1 MEADLVLEM
10 EQRLN
15 IAIIKIVQLI
25 VNGLHGIRKVIAP
38 DHVVVV
44 NKYSP
49 EEKKL
54 NQKMEEDLVLEVIQR
69 LKLAMIMTV
78 LNQSIANGLH
88 GQKLAP
94 ALKPVE
100 KVSKIIVEEN
110 YHSLQMVKIA

>member
-1 MEADLVLEM
+1 MEADLVSEM

-25 VNGLHGIRKVIAP
+25 VNGQHGIRKVIAP

-44 NKYSP
+44 DKYSP
-49 EEKKL
+49 EQKKL
-54 NQKMEEDLVLEVIQR
+54 NLKMEESLVLEVIQR
-69 LKLAMIMTV
+69 LKLATIMTV
-78 LNQSIANGLH
+78 LNQSIANGLN

-100 KVSKIIVEEN
+100 KVSKIIVEQN
-110 YHSLQMVKIA
+110 

>member
-1 MEADLVLEM
+1 MEADLVLEI

-25 VNGLHGIRKVIAP
+25 VNDQHGIRKVIAP

-78 LNQSIANGLH
+78 LNQSIANGLN